1 MQSFLH
7 HDKGSLA
14 LVDKKLEDLSSKKVM
29 QKNGWTINADNK
41 PERYWN
47 GNIRTDYS
55 NQCGRE
61 TWFGYNYGPTVG
73 WVKTTFRG
81 NGVATLNFGN
91 CNIKGEVIV
100 YLNENEIAKAYNNTP
115 KVETNFEYNKGDVLS
130 IKEVDTAIIKLN
142 SLKLYRQGSN

>member
-1 MQSFLH
+1 
-7 HDKGSLA
+7 
-14 LVDKKLEDLSSKKVM
+14 M
-29 QKNGWTINADNK
+29 QKNGWTINANNK
-41 PERYWN
+41 RVQ
-47 GNIRTDYS
+47 IRLGIFEDYS

-61 TWFGYNYGPTVG
+61 TWFGYNWGPAVG

-91 CNIKGEVIV
+91 CYKYGEVIV

-142 SLKLYRQGSN
+142 SLKLSHQGNN